1 MAKRKQLTLKEAI
14 ELLKVTYAR
23 AESLSYVNNK
33 IAWALYQVWRETDNR
48 G

>member
-1 MAKRKQLTLKEAI
+1 MGKRKQLTLEEAI

-23 AESLSYVNNK
+23 AESLSYVTNK
-33 IAWALYQVWRETDNR
+33 LAWALYQVWREVDNC